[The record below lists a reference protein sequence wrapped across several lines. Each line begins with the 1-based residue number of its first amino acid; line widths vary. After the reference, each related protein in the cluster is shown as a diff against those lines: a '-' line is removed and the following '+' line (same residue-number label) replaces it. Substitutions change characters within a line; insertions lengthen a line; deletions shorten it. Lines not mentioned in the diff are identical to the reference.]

1 MTEDWFYMTPYGNN
15 GDGEK
20 AAQRSGLDNLTQLI
34 ITQSKGF
41 TKKSIG
47 KVIRSVREYV
57 CFVFILRLKH
67 D

>member
-1 MTEDWFYMTPYGNN
+1 MTPYGNN

-20 AAQRSGLDNLTQLI
+20 VAQRSGLDNLTRWI

-47 KVIRSVREYV
+47 K
-57 CFVFILRLKH
+57 
-67 D
+67 